1 MMTKKIIQ
9 VPVDENLLKRLDYF
23 SVKQNKAR
31 AEVIREACQSYLA
44 AIETE
49 DLERQY
55 KEGYERIPES
65 IDAGKAQEAMLS
77 EILPEESW

>member
-1 MMTKKIIQ
+1 MTKKIIQ
-9 VPVDENLLKRLDYF
+9 VPVDKSLLQKLDDL
-23 SVKQNKAR
+23 SVRQKKAR

-65 IDAGKAQEAMLS
+65 SDSAKAQEATLS
-77 EILPEESW
+77 EILAEESW